1 MNNPTRT
8 KLIEAFQNESKHAHA
23 DMRYHEG
30 RMSAFLVAEEIVRN
44 VWDEIE
50 KGNRPCTCDCDCGE
64 VTKDNLRD
72 REVTKDDL
80 RDREVTKD
88 NLRDREVTKDNLRD
102 REVTKDDL
110 CDPKVG
116 A

>member
-1 MNNPTRT
+1 MNNPTRN

-50 KGNRPCTCDCDCGE
+50 KGNRPRIRECDFDC
-64 VTKDNLRD
+64 
-72 REVTKDDL
+72 
-80 RDREVTKD
+80 DREVTKD
-88 NLRDREVTKDNLRD
+88 NLRD
-102 REVTKDDL
+102 
-110 CDPKVG
+110 PKVG
-116 A
+116 AQLL